1 MGVFGVQPFPAPCM
15 FWADVFDVVHST
27 NTSQL
32 PECQQRFV
40 RSHKFHE
47 FRTSYYTLARVTFAV
62 RASPRMMVGAPGF

>member
-1 MGVFGVQPFPAPCM
+1 MGVFGVQHFLRHVYV
-15 FWADVFDVVHST
+15 FFDVVHST

-47 FRTSYYTLARVTFAV
+47 FRNSYYTLARVTFAV